1 MRLQCVIERANMT
14 ANAFAKHLG
23 LPRGECLYQIKRGN
37 YGISRRL
44 AARIVEKYPD
54 INELWLLTGEGD
66 MLRGS
71 DCGSIMVPFYD
82 ADISQAA
89 TLDELVAVSEIVVP
103 HIAPCDFGMRNDAGH
118 EVVLVRCLREQDDD
132 RAEGEYLIVAN
143 GAAAIIRGAGADD
156 ARCLGRVVGRIAVG

>member
-1 MRLQCVIERANMT
+1 MQCVIERANMT
-14 ANAFAKHLG
+14 TNAFAKHLG

-44 AARIVEKYPD
+44 AARIVEKYPE

-66 MLRGS
+66 MLRGD

-82 ADISQAA
+82 ADVSQAA
-89 TLDELVAVSEIVVP
+89 ALDEMAAVSEIVVP

-118 EVVLVRCLREQDDD
+118 EVVLVRRLRVQDDD
-132 RAEGEYLIVAN
+132 SAEGEYLVVE
-143 GAAAIIRGAGADD
+143 GGVAAIVRRTGAGDV
-156 ARCLGRVVGRIAVG
+156 RCLGRVVGRIAMG